1 MRARRAVFKNRFL
14 RRGNEKLSQNRGSRL
29 SARSASLY
37 HADQHPPA
45 SDTPVLQEAVQEQDT
60 KQEKAEIQEQN
71 IIHTQYETQIEATL
85 HPADTAQIKDTP
97 QTADTTQI
105 EAVQHTSDTAQI
117 ENTVQIEDT
126 TKITDTAPVR
136 NPVLVQTTDEAVKEV
151 TNMGKKKEKEK
162 DRKKKELLKKLEAA
176 LEASE
181 KSAVE
186 PYETEPQGPS
196 GTDTVDDDRPK
207 ASKNTPK
214 IRPALEVPDV
224 RNTVILSEKK
234 ARKLDTECF
243 ENRELSWLKFN
254 ERVLEEAEDSEN
266 PLGERLN
273 FLSIYQTN
281 LDEFFMVR
289 VGSLHDQMILNNS
302 ARENKTFMT
311 PGEQIAAISKR
322 VRQLAVRNSEAFRDV
337 MAGLRNYGIRLTNFA
352 SLEKSEAAYL
362 EAYFKTEVLPLLSPV
377 VVTKKQPFPFLENE
391 DLYAFCM
398 LEKKGERERVGM
410 VACSIRSLNR
420 LIPIRTHKGEYMLA
434 EELILHFLP
443 LVFRSYTVGEKAI
456 VRITRNADIDADNI
470 YDEDLDY
477 RELMQKLIR
486 SRKRLSPVRL
496 EYTRS
501 MNKKTIG
508 KLCQELEL
516 PVQQAFLTER
526 PLDLSFLS
534 TFRNNL
540 YSTNPEL
547 FYERRQPQKSA
558 ELSENRPMIDQVLEK
573 DVLLYYPYERM
584 NPTIS
589 LLQEAARDPDVVSI
603 RMTLYRLAKNSQI
616 VSALVTASEAGKQV
630 DVLVELK
637 ARFDE
642 ENNIHWSHMLEDA
655 GCHVMYGLGPYKV
668 HSKLLL
674 ITRVRDGK
682 TEFITQIG
690 TGNYNENTAR
700 LYTDLCF
707 MTAKEKIGLDAVRIF
722 QALSLEEL
730 PTDATELLVSPLGLQ
745 NRILSMIDHEIEEKK
760 AGRPAYIGLKLNSIT
775 DKDIIDKL
783 IEASGA
789 GVKIEMIVRGI
800 NCLHSAI
807 PGKTDN
813 IRLISIVGRFLEH
826 ARIYIF
832 GTPEREKIFISSAD
846 FMTRNTLRRVEV
858 AVPVEEPE
866 LRAKIHRIFD
876 LQLQDNVKAREQSP
890 DGIYRKRVPEPG
902 EAPVNSQE
910 ISYEKAYSPEGL

>member
-1 MRARRAVFKNRFL
+1 MIRD
-14 RRGNEKLSQNRGSRL
+14 GLSVSG
-29 SARSASLY
+29 
-37 HADQHPPA
+37 
-45 SDTPVLQEAVQEQDT
+45 
-60 KQEKAEIQEQN
+60 
-71 IIHTQYETQIEATL
+71 
-85 HPADTAQIKDTP
+85 TAQIP
-97 QTADTTQI
+97 GTAVPLATR
-105 EAVQHTSDTAQI
+105 E
-117 ENTVQIEDT
+117 
-126 TKITDTAPVR
+126 
-136 NPVLVQTTDEAVKEV
+136 
-151 TNMGKKKEKEK
+151 
-162 DRKKKELLKKLEAA
+162 
-176 LEASE
+176 
-181 KSAVE
+181 E
-186 PYETEPQGPS
+186 PDS
-196 GTDTVDDDRPK
+196 
-207 ASKNTPK
+207 S
-214 IRPALEVPDV
+214 
-224 RNTVILSEKK
+224 NTVILSGKK
-234 ARKLDTECF
+234 AKKQDTECF

-254 ERVLEEAEDSEN
+254 ERVMEEAEDSTN
-266 PLGERLN
+266 PLGERLS

-289 VGSLHDQMILNNS
+289 VGSLHDQMILDPS
-302 ARENKTFMT
+302 VRDNKTFMT
-311 PGEQIAAISKR
+311 SREQISAISKR
-322 VRQLAVRNSEAFRDV
+322 VRRLSPRNAEAFRDC

-362 EAYFKTEVLPLLSPV
+362 EAFFKAEVLPLLSPV

-398 LEKKGERERVGM
+398 LGKKGERDRIGM
-410 VACSIRSLNR
+410 VACSVRSLNR

-443 LVFRSYTVGEKAI
+443 LVFRSYTVGEKAV

-486 SRKRLSPVRL
+486 SRKRLAPVRL

-501 MNKKTIG
+501 MNKKTISR
-508 KLCQELEL
+508 LCNELDL
-516 PVQQAFLTER
+516 PEEQAFLTER
-526 PLDLSFLS
+526 PLDLSFLG
-534 TFRNNL
+534 TFRNTL

-547 FYERRQPQKSA
+547 FYERRQPQRPVS
-558 ELSENRPMIDQVLEK
+558 LDENRPVIDQVLEH

-584 NPTIS
+584 NPTIT

-616 VSALVTASEAGKQV
+616 VSALVAASEAGKQV

-674 ITRVRDGK
+674 VTRVRDGK

-707 MTAKEKIGLDAVRIF
+707 MTAKENIGLDAVRVF

-730 PTDATELLVSPLGLQ
+730 PTEFEKLLVSPLGLQ
-745 NRILSMIDHEIEEKK
+745 NRIIEMIDFEIEEKK

-783 IEASGA
+783 IEASAA
-789 GVKIEMIVRGI
+789 GVKIDMIVRGI
-800 NCLHSAI
+800 SCLHSAI
-807 PGKTDN
+807 PEKTDN
-813 IRLISIVGRFLEH
+813 IHLISIVGRFLEH

-832 GTPEREKIFISSAD
+832 GTPERERVYIASAD

-858 AVPVEEPE
+858 AAPVEEPE
-866 LRAKIHRIFD
+866 LREKIHRIFS
-876 LQLQDNVKAREQSP
+876 LQLQDNVKAREQCP
-890 DGIYRKRVPEPG
+890 DGIYRKRVPAADEP
-902 EAPVNSQE
+902 EVNSQE
-910 ISYEKAYSPEGL
+910 LFYERAYSEDGL